1 MVLKMS
7 NKIEDKTL
15 LHQLL
20 PSSIADEEIFKNAAT
35 ALHTNSDTK
44 GHLNDGLFYYLL
56 DSASSELLDHLASQW
71 RVGVWRDSWPV
82 SRKRIVLKTII
93 KTLSHY
99 GTKQAIIDVLAS
111 LGNGVQMK
119 EWWETTPLGTPHTF
133 SINIDLNIQQVKAEA
148 IDDAVTALDLV
159 KPVRSQYSITQG
171 LNLLDGIQLRP
182 AVRVCTSYRCDAE
195 PIKTDTLTN
204 GISLH
209 PGIRVLTSHH
219 VEIPDYHHVKTNV
232 ESVAHLAVRTSTI
245 SRVIFKEE

>member
-1 MVLKMS
+1 M
-7 NKIEDKTL
+7 NNIEDKNL
-15 LHQLL
+15 LQQLL
-20 PSSIADEEIFKNAAT
+20 PSSISDEDIFKDSAK
-35 ALHTNSDTK
+35 ALHTDSDTK
-44 GHLNDGLFYYLL
+44 DHLNDGLFYYLL
-56 DSASSELLDHLASQW
+56 DTVKSEVLDHLAAQW

-99 GTKQAIIDVLAS
+99 GTRQAIIDVLAS

-119 EWWETTPLGTPHTF
+119 EWWETTPPGTPHTF
-133 SINIDLNIQQVKAEA
+133 SINIDLNVQQVKAEA

-171 LNLLDGIQLRP
+171 LNLLGGIQLRP
-182 AVRVCTSYRCDAE
+182 AVRVCTSYRCGAE

-204 GISLH
+204 GITLH
-209 PGIRVLTSHH
+209 SGIRVLTSHH
-219 VEIPDYHHVKTNV
+219 VDLPDYHHVKADI
-232 ESVAHLAVRTSTI
+232 ESVAHLAVRSSTI

>member
-82 SRKRIVLKTII
+82 TRKRLVLKTII

-99 GTKQAIIDVLAS
+99 GTKKAILDVLAS
-111 LGNGVQMK
+111 LGNGAQLK
-119 EWWETTPLGTPHTF
+119 EWFETTPQGKPHTF
-133 SINIDLNIQQVKAEA
+133 KIDIDLNVQQVKAEA
-148 IDDAVTALDLV
+148 LDDAITALNIV
-159 KPVRSQYSITQG
+159 KPVRSQFSVTQYYNIQAGIT
-171 LNLLDGIQLRP
+171 
-182 AVRVCTSYRCDAE
+182 
-195 PIKTDTLTN
+195 
-204 GISLH
+204 LH
-209 PGIRVLTSHH
+209 PTVRQFTFTRISFEPEKQTKFSIPTHITPAFRVLTFAHISSPDILHSK
-219 VEIPDYHHVKTNV
+219 ETIPIQNNIG
-232 ESVAHLAVRTSTI
+232 VRALTI
-245 SRVIFKEE
+245 HRSKI

>member
-82 SRKRIVLKTII
+82 SRKRLVLKTII

-99 GTKQAIIDVLAS
+99 GTKKAIIDVLES
-111 LGNGVQMK
+111 LGNGVQIK
-119 EWWETTPLGTPHTF
+119 EWFESDPPSTPHTF
-133 SINIDLNIQQVKAEA
+133 QINIDLNVQQVKAEA
-148 IDDAVTALDLV
+148 IDDAVTALNIV
-159 KPVRSQYSITQG
+159 KPVRSQYTVTQYLQVG
-171 LNLLDGIQLRP
+171 TDLKMYPYRRQIVFARLKVPACPEQTVKGIANVIPMVRP
-182 AVRVCTSYRCDAE
+182 LTLARIQRPPRLQGAVKGTATYFS
-195 PIKTDTLTN
+195 
-204 GISLH
+204 
-209 PGIRVLTSHH
+209 GIRPLT
-219 VEIPDYHHVKTNV
+219 IK
-232 ESVAHLAVRTSTI
+232 HLRNQ
-245 SRVIFKEE
+245 E